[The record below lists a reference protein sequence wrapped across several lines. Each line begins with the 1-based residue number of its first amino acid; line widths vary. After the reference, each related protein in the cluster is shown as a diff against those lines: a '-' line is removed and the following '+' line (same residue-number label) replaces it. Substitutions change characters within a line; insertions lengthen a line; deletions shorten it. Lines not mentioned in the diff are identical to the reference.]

1 MTDLILELA
10 SVAKKIS
17 KYWNQLAN
25 PDAVDGYSLLIPEEV
40 LPELRCAIE
49 DSLKPASR
57 AEIAKAVAVLIAGC
71 KIPTNAVEDKEAY
84 FRLMRLRLGAAGFPA
99 DVINEA
105 VMRAIDT
112 EKYTPATATI
122 LDAAARLVDERYR
135 RLQTIAR
142 TQAEYFR
149 RRRLAA
155 ERDATAQSEARR
167 EAELK
172 THREAELRR
181 LQDLEAR
188 ARQRFGD
195 DGPLPGDVELAD
207 GLSRIL
213 VFRAGRPMSWQSALA
228 DGERWAAQ
236 YCRQMALAARVR
248 RVLEQGRVSWD
259 GALAAVKLIPRD
271 ETTARLHVDDFE
283 GAAASYLSGPPSES
297 FWRAVWK
304 IAGACGLD
312 TPVFPEDAAAS
323 AIDRLNHLTGLAE
336 LADTRAVLDRQTKEE
351 WKRRHEQKGSAAG
364 PSRDGPAAGAPLSP
378 RRREPGRGES
388 PAPKGRRSR
397 SARIL
402 TTQ

>member
-142 TQAEYFR
+142 DAGGVFSQAE
-149 RRRLAA
+149 AG
-155 ERDATAQSEARR
+155 S
-167 EAELK
+167 
-172 THREAELRR
+172 
-181 LQDLEAR
+181 
-188 ARQRFGD
+188 
-195 DGPLPGDVELAD
+195 
-207 GLSRIL
+207 
-213 VFRAGRPMSWQSALA
+213 RAGR
-228 DGERWAAQ
+228 DG
-236 YCRQMALAARVR
+236 
-248 RVLEQGRVSWD
+248 S
-259 GALAAVKLIPRD
+259 I
-271 ETTARLHVDDFE
+271 
-283 GAAASYLSGPPSES
+283 
-297 FWRAVWK
+297 
-304 IAGACGLD
+304 
-312 TPVFPEDAAAS
+312 
-323 AIDRLNHLTGLAE
+323 
-336 LADTRAVLDRQTKEE
+336 
-351 WKRRHEQKGSAAG
+351 
-364 PSRDGPAAGAPLSP
+364 
-378 RRREPGRGES
+378 
-388 PAPKGRRSR
+388 
-397 SARIL
+397 
-402 TTQ
+402 